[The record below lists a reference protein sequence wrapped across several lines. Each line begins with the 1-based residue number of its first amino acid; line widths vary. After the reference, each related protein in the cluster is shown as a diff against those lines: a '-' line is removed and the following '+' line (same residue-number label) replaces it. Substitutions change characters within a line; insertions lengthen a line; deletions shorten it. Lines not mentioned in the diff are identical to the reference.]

1 MQLKLTDRMAYHIL
15 FGVMAMGFGG
25 YFIQFGDNIVEQI
38 IGVCIVSFVFLML
51 IVVNKPL
58 RERLS
63 SESVKEMKN

>member
-1 MQLKLTDRMAYHIL
+1 MKLTDRMAYHIL
-15 FGVMAMGFGG
+15 FGVMAMTFGG

>member
-15 FGVMAMGFGG
+15 FGVMAMTFGG

>member
-15 FGVMAMGFGG
+15 FGVMAMTFGG

-38 IGVCIVSFVFLML
+38 IGVCIVSFIFLML